1 MSTIA
6 SSSLIIKR
14 SKESS
19 SYQYNGLK
27 AIKTMERSFPAGSD
41 KKAKC
46 RRSMKAMC
54 SSSAPNRERDPKK
67 RVVVTGMGVVSVFG
81 NDVDSFYS
89 NLLAGV
95 SGITPLSRFD
105 ASDYPVRIAGQ
116 IRNFTSQG
124 YIDAEMDLHLD
135 DSWRYCLV
143 AGKKA
148 LHDANL
154 SQQLLQSMNRMRMGV
169 VIGSGYGGATAL
181 RGGKDGSRILFQRG
195 RNLPFWGLLRQ
206 YTNAGFMGPVHSIS
220 TACATANH
228 CFFAAANHIRRGEA
242 DVIVAGEQIQG
253 RI

>member
-89 NLLAGV
+89 NLLVGV

-124 YIDAEMDLHLD
+124 YIDA
-135 DSWRYCLV
+135 R
-143 AGKKA
+143 
-148 LHDANL
+148 
-154 SQQLLQSMNRMRMGV
+154 
-169 VIGSGYGGATAL
+169 
-181 RGGKDGSRILFQRG
+181 DGSRISFQG
-195 RNLPFWGLLRQ
+195 
-206 YTNAGFMGPVHSIS
+206 
-220 TACATANH
+220 
-228 CFFAAANHIRRGEA
+228 GE
-242 DVIVAGEQIQG
+242 IFIM
-253 RI
+253 